1 MAEVSLKNV
10 VKQFGDVKVIHGIDL
25 QIEDGEFCVFVGP
38 SGCGKS
44 TLLRMVAGLEDT
56 TSGKISIGARDVTN
70 VDPAERGIAMVF
82 QTYALYPHMTVAENM
97 GFGLK
102 MTGHAPAEVSAKVKE
117 ASRILKLDDYL
128 NRKPKALSGGQRQRV
143 AIGRAIVRGPQVFL
157 FDEPLSNL
165 DAELRV
171 EMRVEI
177 SRLHREIGATMI
189 YVTHDQVEA
198 MTLADKI
205 VVLRK
210 GMIEQV
216 GKPLDLY
223 RDPNNRFV
231 AGFIGSPAMNFI
243 SGVTEGGGKVAAKG
257 LSANVP
263 MTVGLP
269 GGGAEVTLG
278 IRPQFLT
285 VDLSGS
291 THRVEMTEALGG
303 ISFLHLTAPSGEKL
317 VIEAKGD
324 MVVAPGTSVGI
335 GFDPANVLAFDAKSG
350 ARLR

>member
-1 MAEVSLKNV
+1 MAQVSLQKV
-10 VKQFGDVKVIHGIDL
+10 VKKYGDVQVIHGIDL
-25 QIEDGEFCVFVGP
+25 EVKDGEFCVFVGP

-44 TLLRMVAGLEDT
+44 TLLRMVAGLEET
-56 TSGKISIGARDVTN
+56 TSGNMQIGAREVTH
-70 VDPAERGIAMVF
+70 VDPSERGVAMVF

-102 MTGHAPAEVSAKVKE
+102 MTGHPKSEIDSKVKE
-117 ASRILKLDDYL
+117 ASRILKLDEYL
-128 NRKPKALSGGQRQRV
+128 ARKPKALSGGQRQRV
-143 AIGRAIVRGPQVFL
+143 AIGRAIVRGPEVFL

-177 SRLHREIGATMI
+177 ARLHREIGATMI

-210 GMIEQV
+210 GRVEQV
-216 GKPLDLY
+216 GAPLALY
-223 RDPNNRFV
+223 HNPDNKFV
-231 AGFIGSPAMNFI
+231 AGFIGSPAMNFVA
-243 SGVTEGGGKVAAKG
+243 GVVESATSVACKG
-257 LSANVP
+257 LG
-263 MTVGLP
+263 MTVPLSVALP
-269 GGGAEVTLG
+269 GKGADVTLG
-278 IRPQFLT
+278 LRPQH
-285 VDLSGS
+285 LSLDMAGK

-303 ISFLHLTAPSGEKL
+303 ISFMHLTSPSGERL
-317 VIEAKGD
+317 VLESREDPDVKMGD
-324 MVVAPGTSVGI
+324 MVGVR
-335 GFDPANVLAFDAKSG
+335 FDPSHIMAFDAKTE